1 MCCRYGKTV
10 VGYSAG
16 IYPDNVSLDLAASY
30 SRQFNSPL
38 VTLVNVGELRSPVPT
53 PHMNTFFEAAIKTDS
68 RKYTYGYMVA
78 AEFDHNNDTDE
89 VRAVA
94 FYNYEAYHTTAISLS
109 LVDNSLLQHFVG
121 ANYSIETQNAYRKP
135 VYTVEVAEKVRVKT
149 KLATTESIELMY
161 LIPLM
166 PLITTFYAIYLIN
179 ERKSGANRLQLISH
193 LHPMTFWV
201 STILSDLFML
211 MMPIAG
217 IYLAFFV
224 GDMECFIDGINMPYS
239 FLIFIMFGFASL
251 PLTYLVS
258 LLISRDG
265 NGMSLFLTINLAFGK
280 DRMRVGSPNLCM
292 QSKAAALNGKR
303 ALWTNRYMELGGH
316 CDLDEYMKYQRK
328 RRQLYPL
335 HKYSYT

>member
-1 MCCRYGKTV
+1 M

-16 IYPDNVSLDLAASY
+16 IYPDNVSLALAASY

-38 VTLVNVGELRSPVPT
+38 VTLVKVSEQRSPVRT
-53 PHMNTFFEAAIKTDS
+53 SQMNKFFEAAIKSDS
-68 RKYTYGYMVA
+68 RKYTYSYMVA
-78 AEFDHNNDTDE
+78 AQFDHNNATDE

-94 FYNYEAYHTTAISLS
+94 FYNYEAYHTTAASLS
-109 LVDNSLLQHFVG
+109 LVDNTLLQHFVG

-135 VYTVEVAEKVRVKT
+135 VYSAGVAETVRVRT
-149 KLATTESIELMY
+149 KLATIETIELMY
-161 LIPLM
+161 LIPIM

-179 ERKSGANRLQLISH
+179 ERTTGANRLQLISH

-201 STILSDLFML
+201 STILADLFML

-224 GDMECFIDGINMPYS
+224 GDMQCFIDGINMPYS

-258 LLISRDG
+258 LLISRAG
-265 NGMSLFLTINLAFGK
+265 NGMSLFLTFNLAFGK
-280 DRMRVGSPNLCM
+280 NHMRLGSPSLCM
-292 QSKAAALNGKR
+292 QSKAAELNEKR
-303 ALWTNRYMELGGH
+303 ALWTKRYMGRGGLT
-316 CDLDEYMKYQRK
+316 DLDEYMPY
-328 RRQLYPL
+328 
-335 HKYSYT
+335 